1 MGNPVN
7 FEASIEPSSV
17 TAEELLELAMH
28 YCLGKGVSQNLVAAH
43 KWFNIAA
50 MKGSATARQYR
61 CELASEMSPDQV
73 ALAQREARA
82 WLTLH

>member
-7 FEASIEPSSV
+7 FEATMLPTVS
-17 TAEELLELAMH
+17 AEELLELAMQ

-50 MKGSATARQYR
+50 MKGSVTARQYR